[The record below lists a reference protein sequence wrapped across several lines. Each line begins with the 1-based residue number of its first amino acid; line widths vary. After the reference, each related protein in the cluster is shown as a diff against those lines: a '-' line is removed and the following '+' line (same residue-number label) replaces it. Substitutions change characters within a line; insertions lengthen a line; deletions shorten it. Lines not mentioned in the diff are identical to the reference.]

1 MADTESMPADPR
13 RWRALA
19 VLGLVQF
26 LIVIDNTVVNV
37 ALPSIQHDLSF
48 SADALAWIV
57 NGYALAAGGLVLLGG
72 RLGDLLGRRRMFFIG
87 TALFGLASATAGA
100 APYSWVLVVSRFVQG
115 TGEALA
121 SPAALSLVALL
132 FTDRAE
138 RAKAVGIWG
147 GLGGVGAT
155 AGVLLSG
162 VITELAGWRW
172 VFFIDVP
179 VVAVALLLLPRLV
192 DECRAPRT
200 GHRVDVPGALL
211 VTAGLSCIVDGLL
224 SAAHQPW
231 GAVAV
236 TAPLAVG
243 AAALVTFVVVQVRS
257 RDPLV
262 PLGFFAN
269 RTRVSANIATLF
281 MFGVMASTLL
291 ILTLYM
297 QEVLGYSP
305 LRTGL
310 AYLPFCFAFI
320 PGFMISTQVMKRWGA
335 RGALLAAFLVS
346 CTGMLLLTR
355 IQVHGVYWST
365 LLPAMLVLAVGFG
378 MGFPAL
384 QTAAMHAVSERDA
397 GLASGVQTMV
407 QSLSS
412 ALGVAV
418 FLTIGLRHS
427 RHLIAT
433 GAAALTATVAGYQW
447 AYRASALVLGIGVVV
462 ALLVRH
468 GRIAGADPERDAGTV
483 DAGPVTVPAGAAQG
497 GSHRYDG

>member
-1 MADTESMPADPR
+1 MAERELMPADPR

-48 SADALAWIV
+48 SANALAWIV

-72 RLGDLLGRRRMFFIG
+72 RLGDLLGRRRMFLVG
-87 TALFGLASATAGA
+87 TALFGAASATAGA
-100 APYSWVLVVSRFVQG
+100 APYSWLLVVSRFVQG

-162 VITELAGWRW
+162 VVTELAGWRW
-172 VFFIDVP
+172 VFFVDVP
-179 VVAVALLLLPRLV
+179 VVALALLLLPRLV
-192 DECRAPRT
+192 DESRAPRT
-200 GHRVDVPGALL
+200 SGRIDALGAAL
-211 VTAGLSCIVDGLL
+211 VTAGLSCVVDGLL
-224 SAAHQPW
+224 SAARRPW
-231 GAVAV
+231 GDVAV
-236 TAPLAVG
+236 TVPLAVG
-243 AAALVTFVVVQVRS
+243 GAALLAFVVVQART

-269 RTRVSANIATLF
+269 RTRVSANVATLF

-310 AYLPFCFAFI
+310 AYLPFCFAFV
-320 PGFMISTQVMKRWGA
+320 PGFVISAQLMKRLGA
-335 RGALLAAFLVS
+335 RGALLAAFVVA
-346 CTGMLLLTR
+346 CAGMLLLTR
-355 IQVHGVYWST
+355 IQAHGPYWST
-365 LLPAMLVLAVGFG
+365 LLPAMLVLAAGFG

-384 QTAAMHAVSERDA
+384 QTAAMHEVSEKNA

-418 FLTIGLRHS
+418 FLTIGLRHM
-427 RHLIAT
+427 RHLSAT
-433 GAAALTATVAGYQW
+433 GVTSLAATVGGYQW

-462 ALLVRH
+462 ALLVQH
-468 GRIAGADPERDAGTV
+468 GRATGGGPGTAVGVVDDEPAPVRAGSAPSTATSG
-483 DAGPVTVPAGAAQG
+483 
-497 GSHRYDG
+497 